1 MVDSAWEGKQGN
13 RAYIIDT
20 LSNEKIWCTV
30 LETVSSGEV
39 KVNFDSNPPGH
50 FSIIRYGMLHFE
62 EAKTASPKSNPTSPP
77 AHDPV
82 YAPSHY
88 LSGRN
93 ITATDCCR
101 DWNLNFF
108 LGNAVKYISRAGR
121 KEGATT
127 LQDLEKAAWYLGA
140 EIQFLKGEMIKSAG
154 PAMCAL
160 ISSGQGH
167 SISASQADANGAKG
181 KK

>member
-13 RAYIIDT
+13 RAYVYSEDKA
-20 LSNEKIWCTV
+20 KIWCTI
-30 LETVSSGEV
+30 LETVSATEV
-39 KVNFDSNPPGH
+39 KVHWDANPPELKH
-50 FSIIRYGMLHFE
+50 IIGVSDLHFP
-62 EAKTASPKSNPTSPP
+62 EAETASPP

-88 LSGRN
+88 LAGRN
-93 ITATDCCR
+93 ITATDCCY

-121 KEGATT
+121 KEGATK
-127 LQDLEKAAWYLGA
+127 LQDLEKAAWYLDA
-140 EIQFLKGEMIKSAG
+140 EIQFLKNGMLKGAG

-167 SISASQADANGAKG
+167 SISASQADANGAKR